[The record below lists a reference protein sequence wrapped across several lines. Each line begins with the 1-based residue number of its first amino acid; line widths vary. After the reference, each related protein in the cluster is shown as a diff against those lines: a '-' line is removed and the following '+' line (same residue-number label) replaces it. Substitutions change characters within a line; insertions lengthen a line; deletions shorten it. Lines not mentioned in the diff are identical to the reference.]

1 MYCNTNNILQL
12 VVAVI
17 MTNSA
22 TALFVVIQFMYNKS
36 HEKISAESSS
46 CIKLVKLTVDVQK
59 GANQKHYGP
68 D

>member
-1 MYCNTNNILQL
+1 MQL

-17 MTNSA
+17 MTNSVI
-22 TALFVVIQFMYNKS
+22 ALLVEIQFMYNKF
-36 HEKISAESSS
+36 HVKISAESR

-59 GANQKHYGP
+59 GANKKHYGL